1 MWRQICFEMAS
12 FVLQCTI
19 KIVNVSQQRCS
30 CISFHNVTIIANYI
44 GFTAVTF
51 RSFNFQGLPYF
62 LFLYLASLG
71 NVSGADQLNWP
82 WHIKQCYIAPEL
94 SHFLLMLSGW
104 LKLFWSSVCLFHLCS
119 LHYSCNLMRTHPGEN
134 KVEVS
139 TYFDKRWTL
148 ISSQREKSFN
158 VFLFLFFFFFFK
170 YFPSR
175 VISIVLLQKVG
186 LLRINSAVITQ
197 LTITCLK
204 LTTETL

>member
-1 MWRQICFEMAS
+1 
-12 FVLQCTI
+12 
-19 KIVNVSQQRCS
+19 
-30 CISFHNVTIIANYI
+30 
-44 GFTAVTF
+44 
-51 RSFNFQGLPYF
+51 
-62 LFLYLASLG
+62 
-71 NVSGADQLNWP
+71 
-82 WHIKQCYIAPEL
+82 
-94 SHFLLMLSGW
+94 
-104 LKLFWSSVCLFHLCS
+104 
-119 LHYSCNLMRTHPGEN
+119 MRTHPGEN

-158 VFLFLFFFFFFK
+158 VFLFLFFFFFFFK